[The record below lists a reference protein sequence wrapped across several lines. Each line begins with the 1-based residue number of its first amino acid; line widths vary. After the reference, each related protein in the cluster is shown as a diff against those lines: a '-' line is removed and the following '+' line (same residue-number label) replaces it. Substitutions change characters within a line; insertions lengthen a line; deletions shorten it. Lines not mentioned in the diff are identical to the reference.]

1 MPEAQQVVLVGNQRS
16 FVAALIT
23 AASTNGAGN
32 VSANNLTEAN
42 IQSAID
48 AMNATVPHY
57 KKIRAFCILPE
68 PFSIENG
75 LLTTNGKIK
84 RGEIVAR
91 YAGEIETLYEKKPA

>member
-1 MPEAQQVVLVGNQRS
+1 MPPSANGSAN
-16 FVAALIT
+16 
-23 AASTNGAGN
+23 AST
-32 VSANNLTEAN
+32 NNLTEAS

-57 KKIRAFCILPE
+57 KKIRAFRILSE

-84 RGEIVAR
+84 RSEIAVR
-91 YAGEIETLYEKKPA
+91 YAAEIETLYEKKPA